1 MNIMRRTLIFAILA
15 TVAGLAA
22 NKAYAKSADSQVLVA
37 GQEIN
42 YSLSLGPI
50 KAGQAKLVTTRTTWK
65 DEPAYRIELLA
76 MTGKAVSKIF
86 SMNDT
91 LRSTVLPDLT
101 PKAFWKHSQEAD
113 YESVENVSFEDG
125 IVRLE
130 KLRKGT
136 LKTNTVK
143 CSEPVYDM
151 VSLVMV
157 ARSLDFSKLKQGQRF
172 EFKVASGLSVSTEY
186 LEYQGRERL
195 KAAGKQNDCL
205 KFALIEPKME
215 KGKLK
220 ETELMVIYILPDSTH
235 LPVGIDF
242 NLKFGTAKARLL

>member
-1 MNIMRRTLIFAILA
+1 MKRIVISAFFALIGCIS
-15 TVAGLAA
+15 
-22 NKAYAKSADSQVLVA
+22 AYCQTGTKSPVLVA

-50 KAGQAKLVTTRTTWK
+50 KAGQAKLKTTATRWK
-65 DEPAYRIELLA
+65 GESAYKIELLA
-76 MTGKAVSKIF
+76 MTGKAASKIF

-101 PKAFWKHSQEAD
+101 PRAFWKHSQEAD
-113 YESVENVSFEDG
+113 YESVENVSFEG
-125 IVRLE
+125 NTVKLE
-130 KLRKGT
+130 KLRKGE
-136 LKTNTVK
+136 LRTNTVE

-157 ARSLDFSKLKQGQRF
+157 ARSLDFSQLKQGQRF

-186 LEYQGRERL
+186 LEYQGRDKL
-195 KAAGKQNDCL
+195 KAGGKQNECL
-205 KFALIEPKME
+205 KFALIEPKVE
-215 KGKLK
+215 KGKVK
-220 ETELMVIYILPDSTH
+220 ETELMVIYIRPDSGH
-235 LPVGIDF
+235 LPIGIDF